1 MTARKTLFVILGILM
16 ILAGIQSI
24 FSVNT
29 EKQRRHGAPSA
40 AAFFLLYKLAVLPL
54 RDKSFSQGGK
64 SFFLWGRT
72 HLTGPGADAI
82 VVSGT
87 VRKGDREHEVFG

>member
-40 AAFFLLYKLAVLPL
+40 AAFFCYINLLFFPSVTNRSHK
-54 RDKSFSQGGK
+54 GGN
-64 SFFLWGRT
+64 SFFC
-72 HLTGPGADAI
+72 GAGLI
-82 VVSGT
+82 
-87 VRKGDREHEVFG
+87 